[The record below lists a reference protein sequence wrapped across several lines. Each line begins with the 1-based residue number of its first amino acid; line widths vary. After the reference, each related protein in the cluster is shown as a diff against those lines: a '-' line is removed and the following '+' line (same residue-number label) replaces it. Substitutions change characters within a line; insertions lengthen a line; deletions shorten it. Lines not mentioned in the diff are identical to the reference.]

1 MAIYENDE
9 EDEILLGQGLLSD
22 AIISLRQGVKG
33 WTITNDILTKEGS
46 ALMARIRNLADE
58 LNIIEK
64 KYQSTL
70 YEYEHE
76 MKGR

>member
-22 AIISLRQGVKG
+22 AIISLRRGVKG
-33 WTITNDILTKEGS
+33 WTETYDTLTQEAL
-46 ALMARIRNLADE
+46 ALMARICSMADE
-58 LNIIEK
+58 LNVIEK
-64 KYQSTL
+64 KYQSIL

-76 MKGR
+76 MKGG

>member
-9 EDEILLGQGLLSD
+9 KDEILLGQGLLSD

-33 WTITNDILTKEGS
+33 WTITNDTLTQEGL
-46 ALMARIRNLADE
+46 ALMARIRSMVDE
-58 LNIIEK
+58 LNVIEK

-70 YEYEHE
+70 YEYKHE
-76 MKGR
+76 MKGG